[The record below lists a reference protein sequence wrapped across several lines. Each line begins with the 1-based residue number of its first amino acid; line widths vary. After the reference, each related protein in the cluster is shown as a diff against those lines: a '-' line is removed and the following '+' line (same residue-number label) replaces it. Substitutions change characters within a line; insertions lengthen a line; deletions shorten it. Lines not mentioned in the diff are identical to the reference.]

1 MTDAF
6 TLTVPLDAPF
16 RALAGEVAGRYLELA
31 GGTVDEGRLL
41 AAEVAAAIDRL
52 GASVASSL
60 AVVARMTAGDVS
72 ITLEADGQS
81 ATVTHPVPAK
91 KP

>member
-1 MTDAF
+1 MADVF
-6 TLTVPLDAPF
+6 TLTVPLDARF
-16 RALAGEVAGRYLELA
+16 RALVGEVAGRYLELA

-52 GASVASSL
+52 DADQSSSVA
-60 AVVARMTAGDVS
+60 VVVQTDASGLS
-72 ITLEADGQS
+72 ITLQANGQS